1 VKPKRQRATAMVEW
15 SHEGQTGLLIHADRD
30 GTWLLPGGGIE
41 PGELPLSAVARELRE
56 ETGLT
61 AYAALLLFH
70 HESAA
75 NWHHVFLVR
84 AQGPLQILDHNEVPA
99 IGLFLPEGR
108 IVTILGAPGPLD
120 KGELTWGAQAIV
132 KRYRELAHARPG
144 FFGVVESLELAEG
157 AAERMIAATRADWKI
172 LPMPERKARL
182 TVERV
187 YTPVEMARIRCG
199 LVPREMEDKWFAFVE
214 GDTLHLHRS
223 WTGYQIYAVTFA
235 PRDGGSCI
243 ARAEANRD
251 PSQYKQTD
259 DEADVRSLLALIDR
273 LMLNE
278 V

>member
-1 VKPKRQRATAMVEW
+1 MKPKRQRATALVTW
-15 SHEGQTGLLIHADRD
+15 AHEGQTGLLVHADRD

-56 ETGLT
+56 ETGLS
-61 AYAALLLFH
+61 AYAALLLFR

-84 AQGPLQILDHNEVPA
+84 AQGPLAIIDSREVPA
-99 IGLFLPEGR
+99 IGLLLPEGR
-108 IVTILGAPGPLD
+108 IATILGAPGPSD

-132 KRYRELAHARPG
+132 MRYRELEADRPG
-144 FFGVVESLELAEG
+144 LFLAAESLELLEG
-157 AAERMIAATRADWKI
+157 AEEPVILATRADWKTE
-172 LPMPERKARL
+172 PMPEQRAAL
-182 TVERV
+182 TVERA
-187 YTPVEMARIRCG
+187 YTPAEMARIRRG
-199 LVPREMEDKWFAFVE
+199 SVPRTMEDKWFAFVE

-235 PRDGGSCI
+235 PRDGSSFI
-243 ARAEANRD
+243 ARAEVNRD

-259 DEADVRSLLALIDR
+259 DEADARSLLALIDG

>member
-1 VKPKRQRATAMVEW
+1 MKPKRQRATAMVAW

-61 AYAALLLFH
+61 AYAALLLFR

-84 AQGPLQILDHNEVPA
+84 AQGSLAILDRHEVPA

-108 IVTILGAPGPLD
+108 IVTILGAPGPAD

-132 KRYRELAHARPG
+132 KRYRELEDDRPG
-144 FFGVVESLELAEG
+144 LFRAAESLELLEG
-157 AAERMIAATRADWKI
+157 AEEPVILATRADWKTA
-172 LPMPERKARL
+172 PMPEQRAVL
-182 TVERV
+182 AIERV
-187 YTPVEMARIRCG
+187 YTPAELARIRRG
-199 LVPREMEDKWFAFVE
+199 SVPRAMEDKWFAFVE

-223 WTGYQIYAVTFA
+223 WTGCQIYAVTFA
-235 PRDGGSCI
+235 ARDDGSFI

-251 PSQYKQTD
+251 PAQYKQTD
-259 DEADVRSLLALIDR
+259 DQADSRSLLALIDG

>member
-1 VKPKRQRATAMVEW
+1 MKPKRQRATAMVEW
-15 SHEGQTGLLIHADRD
+15 SHQGQSGLLIHADGD

-61 AYAALLLFH
+61 AYAALLLFR
-70 HESAA
+70 HESVA

-84 AQGPLQILDHNEVPA
+84 AQGPLAILDSREVPA
-99 IGLFLPEGR
+99 IGLLLPEGR
-108 IVTILGAPGPLD
+108 IATILGAPGPLD

-132 KRYRELAHARPG
+132 TRYRELESDRPG
-144 FFGVVESLELAEG
+144 LFRAAESLELLEG
-157 AAERMIAATRADWKI
+157 AEEPVILAARADWKTE
-172 LPMPERKARL
+172 PMPERRAAL
-182 TVERV
+182 ATERV
-187 YTPVEMARIRCG
+187 YTPAEMARIRRG
-199 LVPREMEDKWFAFVE
+199 LVPRAMEDKWFAFVE

-235 PRDGGSCI
+235 PRDGGSRI
-243 ARAEANRD
+243 ARVEANRD

-259 DEADVRSLLALIDR
+259 DEADARSLLALIDG
-273 LMLNE
+273 LMLKE